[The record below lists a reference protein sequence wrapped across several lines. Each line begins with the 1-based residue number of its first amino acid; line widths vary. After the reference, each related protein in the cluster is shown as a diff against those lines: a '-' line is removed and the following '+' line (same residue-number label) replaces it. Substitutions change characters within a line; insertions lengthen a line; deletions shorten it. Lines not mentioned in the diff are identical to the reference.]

1 MSVYTISRRGPTSV
15 KVPFPLG
22 STNMGF
28 IDSMRSA
35 WPLAWWS
42 QTRNNTKCVLTFF
55 FPPNIFAALYSLYLK
70 WLVIIM
76 CYSKGQ
82 LILQKFSAHL
92 YRQLEVFMTTMDQLT
107 GKRSHRVDS
116 PSNIPASYPSPG
128 TKGKTPAG
136 HEEPLDSNLLS
147 VTNTLLYKR
156 ASCVCARFA
165 L

>member
-1 MSVYTISRRGPTSV
+1 MATSLV
-15 KVPFPLG
+15 ESNKEQHKVCF
-22 STNMGF
+22 N
-28 IDSMRSA
+28 
-35 WPLAWWS
+35 
-42 QTRNNTKCVLTFF
+42 FF

-147 VTNTLLYKR
+147 VTNTLLYKK
-156 ASCVCARFA
+156 ASCVCVCVLHFNFKYSK
-165 L
+165 LTKPSILEP